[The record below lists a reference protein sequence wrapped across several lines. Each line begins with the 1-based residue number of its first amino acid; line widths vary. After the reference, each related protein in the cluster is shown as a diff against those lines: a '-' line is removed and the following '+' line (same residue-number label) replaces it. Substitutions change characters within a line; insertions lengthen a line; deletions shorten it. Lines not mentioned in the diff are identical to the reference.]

1 MAVDPSEQKTVMRPA
16 FDDDEAKLGPQYEK
30 TAMLQ
35 SPMLDEAAPNKRPV
49 GLYVVIGLLVA
60 AVAALALFLVLR

>member
-16 FDDDEAKLGPQYEK
+16 FNEEELQAGPQYEK

-35 SPMLDEAAPNKRPV
+35 SPVVDEAEASKRPI
-49 GLYVVIGLLVA
+49 GLYLLLGFVVLAILA
-60 AVAALALFLVLR
+60 TALYIILR